1 MEELKEIQTRNE
13 LADYIKV
20 PRQKLSYILYVKGT
34 ENLYKSFE
42 IPKKSGG
49 VRHIHAP
56 EEELKQ
62 IQSKLAKVLYE
73 YALKIEKNNGK
84 KWNIA
89 HAFVKGKGCFT
100 NAKIH
105 RNKRILVNVDL
116 KDFFDSFH
124 FGRVRGYFM
133 KNRNYQ
139 LSEEVA
145 TVIAQI
151 ACYKGKLPQGAPTS
165 PVITNLI
172 CGIFDIRILHLAKK
186 YRLDYTRYA
195 DDLTFSTNDK
205 KFQIYQEQFLEE
217 LTNEISKAGFSINQN
232 KTRVQYRDSHQEVTG
247 IVVNKKLNVI
257 RKYYKDTRAM
267 AYNLYKT
274 GEYTIDGEKKGSIQQ
289 LEGRFSYINQFD
301 KYNNKLGL
309 EKHQFEYL
317 NGRER
322 AYSQFLFYKYFLA
335 NDKPLIITEGK
346 TDIIYLKAALKKMW
360 KEYPEFIAK
369 NEKGQFEYKI
379 SFLKRSKRIEYFLN
393 IKTDGAD
400 TLNNIMEFYGG
411 SGNPKYS
418 KYIKYLKKI
427 SDRKPSNI
435 VVLMFD
441 NELENKESPISKF
454 SRRWLKGKQDELKKE
469 NWLYMQDN
477 LYVAT
482 TPLVPEYD
490 QTDIEMLFDE
500 EIQNIEI
507 DGRTLDKSGKK
518 DKEKYFNKEIFSKY
532 IMKNYD
538 NIDFENFKPIFEN
551 LKEMIISIKKNE

>member
-34 ENLYKSFE
+34 ENLYKAFE

-322 AYSQFLFYKYFLA
+322 AYSQFLFYKYFFA

-551 LKEMIISIKKNE
+551 LKEMIISYKEK

>member
-73 YALKIEKNNGK
+73 YELKIEKNNGK

-165 PVITNLI
+165 PIITNLI

-322 AYSQFLFYKYFLA
+322 AYSQFLFYKYFFA

-454 SRRWLKGKQDELKKE
+454 SRRWIKGKQDELKKE

-551 LKEMIISIKKNE
+551 LKEMIISYKEK

>member
-322 AYSQFLFYKYFLA
+322 AYSQFLFYKYFFA

-551 LKEMIISIKKNE
+551 LKEMIISYKEK

>member
-322 AYSQFLFYKYFLA
+322 AYSQFLFYKYFFA

-551 LKEMIISIKKNE
+551 L